1 MPTGVLGST
10 LCVMTF
16 VERRALPREA
26 LPIQLR
32 WTHGSLARTRDVS
45 PEGMYV
51 WVAVGAR
58 IDDWVSFEL
67 TDPRSGLR
75 FRAYG
80 QVLRIEPGVT
90 RTGVA
95 LRLHSGRFL
104 RTP

>member
-1 MPTGVLGST
+1 
-10 LCVMTF
+10 MTNA
-16 VERRALPREA
+16 ERRALPREA

-32 WTHGSLARTRDVS
+32 WTDGSLARTRDVS
-45 PEGMYV
+45 PEGLYV
-51 WVAVGAR
+51 WVDPRAR

-75 FRAYG
+75 YRAYG
-80 QVLRIEPGVT
+80 EVLRIEPGVT

-95 LRLHSGRFL
+95 VRLHSGRFS

>member
-1 MPTGVLGST
+1 MSS
-10 LCVMTF
+10 

-26 LPIQLR
+26 LSIQLR
-32 WTHGSLARTRDVS
+32 WTDGSLAHARDVS

-51 WVAVGAR
+51 WVSAGSR

-75 FRAYG
+75 YRAYG
-80 QVLRIEPGVT
+80 QVLRIEPGVS

-95 LRLHSGRFL
+95 LRLHSGHFS